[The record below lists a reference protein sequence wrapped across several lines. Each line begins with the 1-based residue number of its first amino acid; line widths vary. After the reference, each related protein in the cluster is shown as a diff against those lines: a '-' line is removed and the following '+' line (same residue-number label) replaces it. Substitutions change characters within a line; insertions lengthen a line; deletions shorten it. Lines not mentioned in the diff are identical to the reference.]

1 MHICFITNEYPKL
14 DYPHG
19 GVGTF
24 THTIAHNLTDKGH
37 KVSVI
42 GINMYTKVDE
52 IEHDGE
58 VCILRLKPKVLK
70 GLTWY
75 LNNKSINKKL
85 EKLHNSYPID
95 IVETAELGLS
105 FIKKIKPIKYVIRL
119 HGGHHFFAESENR
132 KVTWWKGFQE
142 KRSFKNADAF
152 VAVSKFVKYHTAKY
166 LSYHNKPIEIIRCPI
181 NLNVFKSKPEIE
193 KEKNTILFAGTVCE
207 KKGINQLLMA
217 MPKVIE
223 KNKEAELFVY
233 GRDWFFKDGSTYVDY
248 LKKDILPKLG
258 QAEKHVHFMG
268 AIPFKTLA
276 NKYAAAEVCVFPSL
290 METQGLV
297 APEAMA
303 MNKLVIFSN
312 CGPGPETIVH
322 KKTGLLC
329 NPYDSD
335 DIADQINWVL
345 NHKEEC
351 KHIANNARA
360 FVLANFEINLITQE
374 NLDFYEEISHNDF

>member
-14 DYPHG
+14 DFPHG

-24 THTIAHNLTDKGH
+24 IHTIAHKLIEKGH

-42 GINMYTKVDE
+42 GINVYTKIDE
-52 IEHDGE
+52 TEHEGD
-58 VCILRLKPKVLK
+58 VSIFRLKPRILK
-70 GLTWY
+70 GLTWH
-75 LNNKSINKKL
+75 LNNKSINRKL
-85 EKLHNSYPID
+85 TELNNTHNID

-105 FIKKIKPIKYVIRL
+105 FIRKYNSIKYVIRL

-132 KVTWWKGFQE
+132 RVSWWKGFQE
-142 KRSFKNADAF
+142 KKSFKKADAF
-152 VAVSKFVKYHTAKY
+152 IAVSKYVKSHTAKY
-166 LSYHNKPIEIIRCPI
+166 LGYHNKPIKIIKYPI
-181 NLNVFKSKPEIE
+181 NLEVFKPKLEVKIE
-193 KEKNTILFAGTVCE
+193 SNTILFAGTVCE
-207 KKGINQLLMA
+207 KKGINQLLEA

-223 KNKEAELFVY
+223 NNPEAELFVY
-233 GRDWFFKDGSTYVDY
+233 GRDWFFPDGKSYIDY
-248 LKKDILPKLG
+248 LKKVVLPNLG
-258 QAEKHVHFMG
+258 DAARQIHFMG
-268 AIPFKTLA
+268 AVPFKTLT

-303 MNKLVIFSN
+303 MNKLVIFSE
-312 CGPGPETIVH
+312 CGPGPETIEH

-335 DIADQINWVL
+335 DIANQINWVL

-351 KHIANNARA
+351 KHIAKNGRA
-360 FVLANFEINLITQE
+360 FVLSNFDINTVTEE
-374 NLDFYEEISHNDF
+374 NLDFYNYILSDKN